1 MTMNQT
7 VTPEVL
13 KRLPADFFDLEQDN
27 LSEAES
33 ALRQGY
39 RELSGHVAKLSS
51 ELEAARLARRKENQ
65 ERENLLNRFA
75 TMLDALPGGVII
87 LDSDDSIT
95 EANPQARA
103 LLGEPLEGQSW
114 TTIEQRGRFNSQGSF
129 EIRGRRLNI
138 STCPLP
144 GGNET
149 IVLVSDITAQ
159 HTLQR
164 ELGRK
169 TRLSSL
175 GEMAARLAHQIRTP
189 LSSTVLY
196 VDQLSKDIDQVKRDR
211 ICRAL
216 KAQLSQTESLITSM
230 LGFVRGGSLLCLEP
244 AKVKGVVEEALSS
257 CDGILEASG
266 AEVTTNKIN
275 PGLTILAA
283 PTELSSVI
291 ANMIQNSIQV
301 CEDKP
306 EIEVWAGAI
315 NQHMMLIRVSDNGP
329 GIPSDVIDQVFDPFF
344 TTRAA
349 GTGLGLAVLASVV
362 QRHGG
367 TVHATN
373 REAGGA
379 QFTILLPV
387 DSTSR
392 ASAQ

>member
-1 MTMNQT
+1 MNQT

-13 KRLPADFFDLEQDN
+13 KQLPADFFDLEPDN

-33 ALRQGY
+33 ALRRGY

-51 ELEAARLARRKENQ
+51 ELEAARLARREENR

-87 LDSDDSIT
+87 LDSDDAIT

-103 LLGEPLEGQSW
+103 LLGEPLEGQLW

-159 HTLQR
+159 HALQR

-196 VDQLSKDIDQVKRDR
+196 VDQLSKDLDQGKRDR
-211 ICRAL
+211 ICAAL
-216 KAQLSQTESLITSM
+216 KTQLSQTENLITSM

-244 AKVKGVVEEALSS
+244 AKVKSLVEEALSS

-266 AEVTTNKIN
+266 AEIVANKIN

-291 ANMIQNSIQV
+291 ANVIQNAIQV
-301 CEDKP
+301 CEERP
-306 EIEVWAGAI
+306 VIEVWAGAI

-373 REAGGA
+373 RESGGA

-387 DSTSR
+387 ESTLRS
-392 ASAQ
+392 STQ

>member
-1 MTMNQT
+1 MNQT

-13 KRLPADFFDLEQDN
+13 KQLPADFFDLEQDN

-51 ELEAARLARRKENQ
+51 ELEAARLARRKENR

-87 LDSDDSIT
+87 LDSHDSIT

-114 TTIEQRGRFNSQGSF
+114 TAIEQRGRFNSQGSF

-211 ICRAL
+211 ICKAL
-216 KAQLSQTESLITSM
+216 KSQLSQTESLITSM

-244 AKVKGVVEEALSS
+244 AKVKGVVDEALSS

-266 AEVTTNKIN
+266 AEVTTNRIN
-275 PGLTILAA
+275 PTLTILAA

-329 GIPSDVIDQVFDPFF
+329 GIPNDVIDQVFDPFF

-373 REAGGA
+373 RESGGA

-387 DSTSR
+387 DSTSK
-392 ASAQ
+392 AST

>member
-1 MTMNQT
+1 M
-7 VTPEVL
+7 
-13 KRLPADFFDLEQDN
+13 
-27 LSEAES
+27 
-33 ALRQGY
+33 
-39 RELSGHVAKLSS
+39 
-51 ELEAARLARRKENQ
+51 
-65 ERENLLNRFA
+65 
-75 TMLDALPGGVII
+75 
-87 LDSDDSIT
+87 
-95 EANPQARA
+95 
-103 LLGEPLEGQSW
+103 LGEPLESQPW
-114 TTIEQRGRFNSQGSF
+114 DAIEARGRFNPQGTF

-144 GGNET
+144 GGEET
-149 IVLVSDITAQ
+149 IILVSDITAQ

-196 VDQLSKDIDQVKRDR
+196 VDQLSKDIDREKRDR
-211 ICRAL
+211 ICTAL

-244 AKVKGVVEEALSS
+244 VNVKTVVEEALCS
-257 CDGILEASG
+257 CEGILKSSG
-266 AEVTTNKIN
+266 SVVITNKIN
-275 PGLTILAA
+275 PSLKILAA
-283 PTELSSVI
+283 PTELASVI
-291 ANMIQNSIQV
+291 ANMIQNAVQI
-301 CEDKP
+301 CDKNP
-306 EIEVWAGAI
+306 EIEVWAGAV

-367 TVHATN
+367 TVHANN
-373 REAGGA
+373 RESGGA

-387 DSTSR
+387 ESNLKVSN
-392 ASAQ
+392 

>member
-1 MTMNQT
+1 
-7 VTPEVL
+7 
-13 KRLPADFFDLEQDN
+13 
-27 LSEAES
+27 
-33 ALRQGY
+33 
-39 RELSGHVAKLSS
+39 
-51 ELEAARLARRKENQ
+51 
-65 ERENLLNRFA
+65 
-75 TMLDALPGGVII
+75 MLDALPGGVII
-87 LDSDDSIT
+87 LDSHDSIT

-114 TTIEQRGRFNSQGSF
+114 TAIEQRGRFNSQGSF

-211 ICRAL
+211 ICKAL

-244 AKVKGVVEEALSS
+244 TKVKGVVEEALSS
-257 CDGILEASG
+257 CDGILVESG
-266 AEVTTNKIN
+266 AEVTTNRIN
-275 PGLTILAA
+275 PSLTILAA

-329 GIPSDVIDQVFDPFF
+329 GIPNDVIDQVFDPFF

-362 QRHGG
+362 QRPGG

-373 REAGGA
+373 RESGGA

-387 DSTSR
+387 DSTSK
-392 ASAQ
+392 AST

>member
-1 MTMNQT
+1 MNQT
-7 VTPEVL
+7 VMPEVL
-13 KRLPADFFDLEQDN
+13 KQLPADFFELEQDK

-39 RELSGHVAKLSS
+39 RELSGHVTKLSS
-51 ELEAARLARRKENQ
+51 ELEAARLARRKENR

-87 LDSDDSIT
+87 LDKGNTIT

-103 LLGEPLEGQSW
+103 LLGEPLEGQTW
-114 TTIEQRGRFNSQGSF
+114 ALIEQRGRFNSQGSF

-144 GGNET
+144 GGEET

-196 VDQLSKDIDQVKRDR
+196 VDQLSKDLDHAKRER
-211 ICRAL
+211 ICSAL
-216 KAQLSQTESLITSM
+216 KGQLSQTESLITSM

-244 AKVKGVVEEALSS
+244 SNVKDVVEGALAS
-257 CDGILEASG
+257 CEGVIEASG
-266 AEVTTNKIN
+266 ASISVNKIN
-275 PGLTILAA
+275 PSLQILAS
-283 PTELSSVI
+283 PTELASVI
-291 ANMIQNSIQV
+291 ANMLQNAIQV
-301 CEDKP
+301 CDGQAD
-306 EIEVWAGAI
+306 IEVWAGAV

-329 GIPSDVIDQVFDPFF
+329 GIPEEFIEQVFDPFF

-362 QRHGG
+362 ERHGG

-373 REAGGA
+373 RESGGA

-387 DSTSR
+387 ESITKVS
-392 ASAQ
+392 SQ

>member
-1 MTMNQT
+1 MKQT

-13 KRLPADFFDLEQDN
+13 KQLPADFFKLEQHN

-39 RELSGHVAKLSS
+39 RELSGHVTKLTS
-51 ELEAARLARRKENQ
+51 ELEAARLVRRKENR

-87 LDSDDSIT
+87 LDSDDAIT

-159 HTLQR
+159 HALQR

-196 VDQLSKDIDQVKRDR
+196 VDQLSKNIDQVKRDR
-211 ICRAL
+211 ICKAL

-244 AKVKGVVEEALSS
+244 AKVKGIVEEALSS

-266 AEVTTNKIN
+266 AVVVTNRIN
-275 PGLTILAA
+275 PSLTILAA

-301 CEDKP
+301 CENRP

-373 REAGGA
+373 RESGGA

-387 DSTSR
+387 NSTLK
-392 ASAQ
+392 AST

>member
-1 MTMNQT
+1 MNQT
-7 VTPEVL
+7 VMPEVL
-13 KRLPADFFDLEQDN
+13 KQLPADFFDLEQDN

-51 ELEAARLARRKENQ
+51 ELEAARLGRRKENR
-65 ERENLLNRFA
+65 ERENLLNRFS

-87 LDSDDSIT
+87 LDSHDSIT

-114 TTIEQRGRFNSQGSF
+114 TAIEQRGRFNSQGSF

-211 ICRAL
+211 ICTAL
-216 KAQLSQTESLITSM
+216 KSQLSQTESLITSM

-244 AKVKGVVEEALSS
+244 AKVKGVVDEALSS

-266 AEVTTNKIN
+266 AEVTTNRIN
-275 PGLTILAA
+275 PTLTILAA

-329 GIPSDVIDQVFDPFF
+329 GIPNDVIDQVFDPFF

-373 REAGGA
+373 RESGGA

-387 DSTSR
+387 DSTSK
-392 ASAQ
+392 AST

>member
-1 MTMNQT
+1 MNKA
-7 VTPEVL
+7 VMPEVL
-13 KRLPADFFDLEQDN
+13 KNLPGDFFEREQGS
-27 LSEAES
+27 LSDAEC
-33 ALRQGY
+33 ALRDGY
-39 RELSGHVAKLSS
+39 RELSGHVSKLST
-51 ELEAARLARRKENQ
+51 ELEAARLARRKENR

-87 LDSDDSIT
+87 LDSKGHIT
-95 EANPQARA
+95 ESNPQART
-103 LLGEPLEGQSW
+103 LLGEPLEGESW
-114 TTIEQRGRFNSQGSF
+114 DVIEQRGRFNPQGSF

-144 GGNET
+144 GGKET

-189 LSSTVLY
+189 LSSTILY
-196 VDQLSKDIDQVKRDR
+196 VDQLAKDLEPAKRDR
-211 ICRAL
+211 ICSAL
-216 KAQLSQTESLITSM
+216 KAQLSQTETLITSM

-244 AKVKGVVEEALSS
+244 ANVKSIVNEAISS
-257 CDGILEASG
+257 CQGALETSG
-266 AEVTTNKIN
+266 AVLSTNKIN
-275 PGLTILAA
+275 PGLTVLAA
-283 PTELSSVI
+283 PAELASVI
-291 ANMIQNSIQV
+291 ANMILNAIQV
-301 CEDKP
+301 CESEP
-306 EIEVWAGAI
+306 EIEVWAGAV

-329 GIPSDVIDQVFDPFF
+329 GMSDEVIDQVFDPFF

-367 TVHATN
+367 TVHAAN
-373 REAGGA
+373 RESGGA

-387 DSTSR
+387 ESSQKG
-392 ASAQ
+392 AH

>member
-1 MTMNQT
+1 MNQT

-13 KRLPADFFDLEQDN
+13 KQLPADFFDLEQDN

-51 ELEAARLARRKENQ
+51 ELEAARLARRKENR

-114 TTIEQRGRFNSQGSF
+114 TAIEQRGRFNSQGSF

-211 ICRAL
+211 ICKAL
-216 KAQLSQTESLITSM
+216 KSQLSQTESLITSM

-244 AKVKGVVEEALSS
+244 AKVKCVVEEASSS

-266 AEVTTNKIN
+266 AEVTTNRIN
-275 PGLTILAA
+275 PSLTILAA

-329 GIPSDVIDQVFDPFF
+329 GIPNDVIDQVFDPFF

-373 REAGGA
+373 RESGGA

-387 DSTSR
+387 DSTSK
-392 ASAQ
+392 AST

>member
-1 MTMNQT
+1 MKQT
-7 VTPEVL
+7 LVPGAL
-13 KRLPADFFDLEQDN
+13 KQLPADFFELEQDN

-39 RELSGHVAKLSS
+39 SELSGHVAKLSS
-51 ELEAARLARRKENQ
+51 ELEAARLARRKENR

-87 LDSDDSIT
+87 LDSSDKIT
-95 EANPQARA
+95 EANPQARS

-114 TTIEQRGRFNSQGSF
+114 SVIEQRGRFNPQGSF

-144 GGNET
+144 GDEET

-196 VDQLSKDIDQVKRDR
+196 VDQLSKDLDPKKRER
-211 ICRAL
+211 ICDAL
-216 KAQLSQTESLITSM
+216 KAQLSQTETLITSM

-244 AKVKGVVEEALSS
+244 ANVKSIVEEAISS
-257 CDGILEASG
+257 CESGLGASG
-266 AEVTTNKIN
+266 AILNTNKIN
-275 PGLTILAA
+275 PNLTVLAA
-283 PTELSSVI
+283 SAELASVI

-301 CEDKP
+301 CECTP
-306 EIEVWAGAI
+306 EIEVWAGAV

-329 GIPSDVIDQVFDPFF
+329 GIQDDVIDQVFDPFF

-367 TVHATN
+367 TVHVAN
-373 REAGGA
+373 RESGGA

-387 DSTSR
+387 ESSLKESNR
-392 ASAQ
+392 

>member
-1 MTMNQT
+1 MNQT

-13 KRLPADFFDLEQDN
+13 KQLPADFFELEQDN

-51 ELEAARLARRKENQ
+51 ELEAARLTRRKENR

-87 LDSDDSIT
+87 LDSDDAIT

-266 AEVTTNKIN
+266 AEVTTNRIN
-275 PGLTILAA
+275 PSLTILAA

-301 CEDKP
+301 CEDRP

-329 GIPSDVIDQVFDPFF
+329 GIPTDAIDQVFDPFF

-373 REAGGA
+373 RESGGA

-387 DSTSR
+387 DSTSK
-392 ASAQ
+392 AST

>member
-1 MTMNQT
+1 MNQT

-13 KRLPADFFDLEQDN
+13 KQLPADFFDLDQEN

-51 ELEAARLARRKENQ
+51 ELEAARLARRKENR

-87 LDSDDSIT
+87 LDSNDVIT

-103 LLGEPLEGQSW
+103 LLGEPLEGESW
-114 TTIEQRGRFNSQGSF
+114 TAIEQRGRFNPQGSF

-189 LSSTVLY
+189 LASTVLY
-196 VDQLSKDIDQVKRDR
+196 VDQLSKDIDQDKRDR

-244 AKVKGVVEEALSS
+244 VKVKGVVEEALSS
-257 CDGILEASG
+257 CDGILEASE
-266 AEVTTNKIN
+266 AQVTTNRIN
-275 PGLTILAA
+275 PSLTILAA

-373 REAGGA
+373 RESGGA

-387 DSTSR
+387 DSTSK
-392 ASAQ
+392 AST

>member
-13 KRLPADFFDLEQDN
+13 KRLPPDFFDREQDN

-39 RELSGHVAKLSS
+39 RELSGYVAKLNS
-51 ELEAARLARRKENQ
+51 ELEAARLARRKENR
-65 ERENLLNRFA
+65 ERENLLSRFA

-87 LDSDDSIT
+87 LDSDDAIT

-159 HTLQR
+159 HALQR

-196 VDQLSKDIDQVKRDR
+196 VDQLSKDIDQTKRDR

-244 AKVKGVVEEALSS
+244 AKVLGVVEEALSS

-266 AEVTTNKIN
+266 AVVVTNRIN
-275 PGLTILAA
+275 PSLTILAA

-373 REAGGA
+373 RESGGA

-387 DSTSR
+387 DSTSK
-392 ASAQ
+392 ASTQ

>member
-1 MTMNQT
+1 MNQT

-13 KRLPADFFDLEQDN
+13 KQLPADFFDLEQDN

-51 ELEAARLARRKENQ
+51 ELEAARLARRKENR

-257 CDGILEASG
+257 CDGILEVSG
-266 AEVTTNKIN
+266 AEVKTNRIN
-275 PGLTILAA
+275 PSLTILAA
-283 PTELSSVI
+283 PTELASVI
-291 ANMIQNSIQV
+291 ANMIQNAIQV

-329 GIPSDVIDQVFDPFF
+329 GIPSDIIDQVFDPFF

-373 REAGGA
+373 RESGGA

-387 DSTSR
+387 DSTSK
-392 ASAQ
+392 AST

>member
-1 MTMNQT
+1 MKQT
-7 VTPEVL
+7 VIPEVL
-13 KRLPADFFDLEQDN
+13 KQLPPDFFDVEQDE
-27 LSEAES
+27 LSQAES

-39 RELSGHVAKLSS
+39 RELSGQVAKLSS
-51 ELEAARLARRKENQ
+51 ELEAARLARRKENR

-87 LDSDDSIT
+87 LDKDGLIT
-95 EANPQARA
+95 EANPSARA
-103 LLGEPLEGQSW
+103 LLGEPLESQPW
-114 TTIEQRGRFNSQGSF
+114 DVIEARGRFNPQGTF

-144 GGNET
+144 GGEET
-149 IVLVSDITAQ
+149 IILVSDITAQ

-196 VDQLSKDIDQVKRDR
+196 VDQLSKDIDREKRDR
-211 ICRAL
+211 ICTAL

-244 AKVKGVVEEALSS
+244 VNVKTVVEQALCS
-257 CDGILEASG
+257 CEGILKTSG
-266 AEVTTNKIN
+266 SVVITNKIN
-275 PGLTILAA
+275 PSLKILAA
-283 PTELSSVI
+283 PTELASVI
-291 ANMIQNSIQV
+291 ANMIQNAVQV
-301 CEDKP
+301 CDAKP
-306 EIEVWAGAI
+306 EIEVWAGAV

-329 GIPSDVIDQVFDPFF
+329 GIPNDLIDQVFDPFF

-367 TVHATN
+367 TVHANN
-373 REAGGA
+373 RESGGA

-387 DSTSR
+387 ESNLK
-392 ASAQ
+392 ASN

>member
-1 MTMNQT
+1 MNQT
-7 VTPEVL
+7 LIPAVL
-13 KRLPADFFDLEQDN
+13 KQLPADFFELEQDN
-27 LSEAES
+27 LSEAET

-39 RELSGHVAKLSS
+39 RELSGHVTKLSS
-51 ELEAARLARRKENQ
+51 ELEAARLARQKENR
-65 ERENLLNRFA
+65 ERENLLSRFA

-87 LDSDDSIT
+87 LDKSDTIT

-114 TTIEQRGRFNSQGSF
+114 GAIEERGRFDSQGSF

-144 GGNET
+144 GEEET

-159 HTLQR
+159 HALQR

-196 VDQLSKDIDQVKRDR
+196 VDQLSKDLSQEKRER
-211 ICRAL
+211 ICAAL
-216 KAQLSQTESLITSM
+216 KAQLSQTETLITSM

-244 AKVKGVVEEALSS
+244 ANVKSIVEEATAS
-257 CDGILEASG
+257 CEGALETSG
-266 AEVTTNKIN
+266 AILSTNKIN
-275 PGLTILAA
+275 PSLSVLAA
-283 PTELSSVI
+283 PAELASVI
-291 ANMIQNSIQV
+291 ANMIQNAIQV
-301 CEDKP
+301 CECTP
-306 EIEVWAGAI
+306 EIEVWAGAV

-329 GIPSDVIDQVFDPFF
+329 GIPDDILDQVFDPFF

-367 TVHATN
+367 TVHAAN
-373 REAGGA
+373 RESGGA

-387 DSTSR
+387 ESSPKV
-392 ASAQ
+392 SN

>member
-1 MTMNQT
+1 MNQT
-7 VTPEVL
+7 VMPEVL
-13 KRLPADFFDLEQDN
+13 KQLPADFFELEQDK

-39 RELSGHVAKLSS
+39 RELSGHVTKLSS
-51 ELEAARLARRKENQ
+51 ELEAARLARRKENR

-87 LDSDDSIT
+87 LDKVNTIT

-103 LLGEPLEGQSW
+103 LLGEPLEGQTW
-114 TTIEQRGRFNSQGSF
+114 ALIEQRGRFNSQGSF

-144 GGNET
+144 GGEET

-196 VDQLSKDIDQVKRDR
+196 VDQLSKDLDQAKRER
-211 ICRAL
+211 ICSAL
-216 KAQLSQTESLITSM
+216 KGQLSQTESLITSM

-244 AKVKGVVEEALSS
+244 SNVKDVVEGALAS
-257 CDGILEASG
+257 CEGVIEASG
-266 AEVTTNKIN
+266 ASISVNKIN
-275 PGLTILAA
+275 PSLQILAS
-283 PTELSSVI
+283 PTELASVI
-291 ANMIQNSIQV
+291 ANMLQNAIQV
-301 CEDKP
+301 CDGQAD
-306 EIEVWAGAI
+306 IEVWAGAV

-329 GIPSDVIDQVFDPFF
+329 GIPEEFIEQVFDPFF

-362 QRHGG
+362 ERHGG

-373 REAGGA
+373 RESGGA

-387 DSTSR
+387 ESITKVS
-392 ASAQ
+392 SQ

>member
-1 MTMNQT
+1 
-7 VTPEVL
+7 
-13 KRLPADFFDLEQDN
+13 
-27 LSEAES
+27 
-33 ALRQGY
+33 
-39 RELSGHVAKLSS
+39 
-51 ELEAARLARRKENQ
+51 
-65 ERENLLNRFA
+65 
-75 TMLDALPGGVII
+75 
-87 LDSDDSIT
+87 
-95 EANPQARA
+95 

-114 TTIEQRGRFNSQGSF
+114 ATIEERGRFNPQGSF

-144 GGNET
+144 GGEET

-196 VDQLSKDIDQVKRDR
+196 VDQLSKDIDHVKRDR
-211 ICRAL
+211 ICTAL

-244 AKVKGVVEEALSS
+244 TNVKSVVEEALSS
-257 CDGILEASG
+257 CDGILEASA
-266 AEVTTNKIN
+266 AEITTNKIN

-291 ANMIQNSIQV
+291 ANVIQNALQV
-301 CEDKP
+301 CEKKP
-306 EIEVWAGAI
+306 AIEVWAGAI

-367 TVHATN
+367 TVHAAN
-373 REAGGA
+373 RESGGA

-387 DSTSR
+387 ESTLK
-392 ASAQ
+392 ASTQ

>member
-1 MTMNQT
+1 MNQT
-7 VTPEVL
+7 VMPEVL
-13 KRLPADFFDLEQDN
+13 KQLPADFFELEQDK

-39 RELSGHVAKLSS
+39 RELSGHVTKLSS
-51 ELEAARLARRKENQ
+51 ELEAARLARRKENR

-87 LDSDDSIT
+87 LDKDNAIT

-103 LLGEPLEGQSW
+103 LLGEPLEGQTW
-114 TTIEQRGRFNSQGSF
+114 GIIEQRGRFNSQGSF

-144 GGNET
+144 GGEET

-196 VDQLSKDIDQVKRDR
+196 VDQLSKDLDQAKRER
-211 ICRAL
+211 ICNAL

-244 AKVKGVVEEALSS
+244 SSVKDVVEGALAS
-257 CDGILEASG
+257 CEGVIEASG
-266 AEVTTNKIN
+266 ASISVNRIN
-275 PGLTILAA
+275 PSLQILAS
-283 PTELSSVI
+283 PTELASVI
-291 ANMIQNSIQV
+291 ANMLQNAIQV
-301 CEDKP
+301 CGGQA
-306 EIEVWAGAI
+306 EIEVWAGAV

-329 GIPSDVIDQVFDPFF
+329 GIPEEFIEQVFDPFF

-362 QRHGG
+362 ERHGG

-387 DSTSR
+387 ESIAKVS
-392 ASAQ
+392 SQ

>member
-1 MTMNQT
+1 MNQT
-7 VTPEVL
+7 VTPEII
-13 KRLPADFFDLEQDN
+13 KQLPADFFDLEQDN

-51 ELEAARLARRKENQ
+51 ELEAARLARRKENR

-114 TTIEQRGRFNSQGSF
+114 TTIEQRGRFNPQGSF

-211 ICRAL
+211 ICKAL
-216 KAQLSQTESLITSM
+216 KSQLSQTESLITSM

-244 AKVKGVVEEALSS
+244 VKVKGVVEEALSS
-257 CDGILEASG
+257 CHGILEASG
-266 AEVTTNKIN
+266 AQVMTNRIN
-275 PGLTILAA
+275 PSLTILAA

-329 GIPSDVIDQVFDPFF
+329 GIPNDVIDQVFDPFF

-373 REAGGA
+373 RESGGA

-387 DSTSR
+387 DSTSK
-392 ASAQ
+392 AST

>member
-1 MTMNQT
+1 MNQT

-13 KRLPADFFDLEQDN
+13 KQLPADFFDLEQDN

-51 ELEAARLARRKENQ
+51 ELEAARLARRKENR

-87 LDSDDSIT
+87 LDSDDAIT

-159 HTLQR
+159 HALQR

-266 AEVTTNKIN
+266 ALLTTNRIN
-275 PGLTILAA
+275 PSLKILAA
-283 PTELSSVI
+283 PSELSSVI

-329 GIPSDVIDQVFDPFF
+329 GIPNDVIDQVFDPFF

-373 REAGGA
+373 RESGGA

-387 DSTSR
+387 DSTSK
-392 ASAQ
+392 AST

>member
-1 MTMNQT
+1 MNQT

-13 KRLPADFFDLEQDN
+13 KQLPADFFDLEQDN

-51 ELEAARLARRKENQ
+51 ELEAARLARRKENR

-129 EIRGRRLNI
+129 EVRGRRLNI

-196 VDQLSKDIDQVKRDR
+196 VDQLSRDIDQVKRDR

-230 LGFVRGGSLLCLEP
+230 LGFIRGGSVLCLEP
-244 AKVKGVVEEALSS
+244 SKVKGVVEEALSS

-266 AEVTTNKIN
+266 AEVTTNRIN
-275 PGLTILAA
+275 PSLTVLAA

-301 CEDKP
+301 CEGKP

-373 REAGGA
+373 RESGGA

-387 DSTSR
+387 DSTSK

>member
-1 MTMNQT
+1 MNQT
-7 VTPEVL
+7 VTPEAL
-13 KRLPADFFDLEQDN
+13 KQLPADFFELEQDN

-39 RELSGHVAKLSS
+39 RELSGHVVKLTS

-87 LDSDDSIT
+87 LDSDDAIT

-159 HTLQR
+159 HALQR

-189 LSSTVLY
+189 LASTVLY
-196 VDQLSKDIDQVKRDR
+196 VDQLSKDLDQVKRDR
-211 ICRAL
+211 ICTAL

-266 AEVTTNKIN
+266 AEVTTNRIN
-275 PGLTILAA
+275 PSLTILAA
-283 PTELSSVI
+283 PTELASVI
-291 ANMIQNSIQV
+291 ANMIQNAIQV

-329 GIPSDVIDQVFDPFF
+329 GIPSDIIDQVFDPFF

-373 REAGGA
+373 RESGGA

-387 DSTSR
+387 DSTSK
-392 ASAQ
+392 AST

>member
-1 MTMNQT
+1 MKQT
-7 VTPEVL
+7 VIPEVL
-13 KRLPADFFDLEQDN
+13 KQQLPPDFFDVEQDE
-27 LSEAES
+27 LSQAES

-39 RELSGHVAKLSS
+39 RELSGQVAKLSS
-51 ELEAARLARRKENQ
+51 ELEAARLARRKENR

-87 LDSDDSIT
+87 LDKDGLIT
-95 EANPQARA
+95 EANPSARA
-103 LLGEPLEGQSW
+103 LLGEPLESQPW
-114 TTIEQRGRFNSQGSF
+114 DVIEARGRFNPQGTF

-144 GGNET
+144 GGEET
-149 IVLVSDITAQ
+149 SILVSDITAQ

-196 VDQLSKDIDQVKRDR
+196 VDQLSKDIDREKRDR
-211 ICRAL
+211 ICTAL

-244 AKVKGVVEEALSS
+244 VNVKTVVEQALCS
-257 CDGILEASG
+257 CEGILKTSG
-266 AEVTTNKIN
+266 SVVITNKIN
-275 PGLTILAA
+275 PSLKILAA
-283 PTELSSVI
+283 PTELASVI
-291 ANMIQNSIQV
+291 ANMIQNAVQV
-301 CEDKP
+301 CDAKP
-306 EIEVWAGAI
+306 EIEVWAGAV

-329 GIPSDVIDQVFDPFF
+329 GIPNDLIDQVFDPFF

-367 TVHATN
+367 TVHANN
-373 REAGGA
+373 RESGGA

-387 DSTSR
+387 ESNLK
-392 ASAQ
+392 ASN

>member
-1 MTMNQT
+1 MKQT
-7 VTPEVL
+7 VVPGAL
-13 KRLPADFFDLEQDN
+13 KQLPADFFELEQDN

-39 RELSGHVAKLSS
+39 SELSGHVAKLSS
-51 ELEAARLARRKENQ
+51 ELEAARLARRKENR

-87 LDSDDSIT
+87 LDSSDKIT
-95 EANPQARA
+95 EANPQARS

-114 TTIEQRGRFNSQGSF
+114 SVIEQRGRFNPQGSF

-144 GGNET
+144 GDEET

-189 LSSTVLY
+189 ISSTVLY
-196 VDQLSKDIDQVKRDR
+196 VDQLSKDLDPKKRER
-211 ICRAL
+211 ICDAL
-216 KAQLSQTESLITSM
+216 KAQLSQTETLITSM

-244 AKVKGVVEEALSS
+244 ANMKSIVEEAISS
-257 CDGILEASG
+257 CESGLGASG
-266 AEVTTNKIN
+266 AILSTNKIN
-275 PGLTILAA
+275 PNLTVLAA
-283 PTELSSVI
+283 PAELASVI

-301 CEDKP
+301 CECTP
-306 EIEVWAGAI
+306 EIEVWAGAV

-329 GIPSDVIDQVFDPFF
+329 GIEDDVIDQVFDPFF

-367 TVHATN
+367 TVHAAN

-387 DSTSR
+387 ESSLKE
-392 ASAQ
+392 SN

>member
-1 MTMNQT
+1 MNQT
-7 VTPEVL
+7 VTSEAL
-13 KRLPADFFDLEQDN
+13 NQLPVDFFEVDQDG

-33 ALRQGY
+33 ALRLGY

-51 ELEAARLARRKENQ
+51 ELEAARIARRKDNL

-75 TMLDALPGGVII
+75 TMLDALPGGVVI
-87 LDSDDSIT
+87 LDSDGQIT

-103 LLGEPLEGQSW
+103 LLGEPLEGQCW
-114 TTIEQRGRFNSQGSF
+114 DVIEQRGRFSPQGSF

-144 GGNET
+144 GGEET

-189 LSSTVLY
+189 LSSTILY
-196 VDQLSKDIDQVKRDR
+196 VDQLSKDIDPQKRER
-211 ICRAL
+211 ICSAL

-244 AKVKGVVEEALSS
+244 ANVKSIVEAALSS
-257 CDGILEASG
+257 SQGALNTSG
-266 AEVTTNKIN
+266 ALLNTNKIN
-275 PGLTILAA
+275 PNLTVLAA
-283 PTELSSVI
+283 PAELASVI
-291 ANMIQNSIQV
+291 SNMIQNAIQV
-301 CEDKP
+301 CDDNP
-306 EIEVWAGAI
+306 EIEVWAGAV

-329 GIPSDVIDQVFDPFF
+329 GIPDEVIDQVFDPFF

-367 TVHATN
+367 TVHAAN

-387 DSTSR
+387 DSTLK
-392 ASAQ
+392 ASNL

>member
-1 MTMNQT
+1 MNQT

-13 KRLPADFFDLEQDN
+13 TQLPAGFFELEQDN

-51 ELEAARLARRKENQ
+51 ELEAARLARRKENR

-87 LDSDDSIT
+87 LDSKDAIT

-114 TTIEQRGRFNSQGSF
+114 ATIEERGRFNPQGSF

-144 GGNET
+144 GGEET

-196 VDQLSKDIDQVKRDR
+196 VDQLSKDIDHVKRDR
-211 ICRAL
+211 ICTAL

-244 AKVKGVVEEALSS
+244 TNVKSVVEEALSS
-257 CDGILEASG
+257 CDGILEASA
-266 AEVTTNKIN
+266 AEITANKIN

-291 ANMIQNSIQV
+291 ANVIQNAIQV
-301 CEDKP
+301 CEARP
-306 EIEVWAGAI
+306 AIEVWAGAI

-367 TVHATN
+367 TVHAAN
-373 REAGGA
+373 RESGGA

-387 DSTSR
+387 ESTLK
-392 ASAQ
+392 ASTQ

>member
-1 MTMNQT
+1 MNQT
-7 VTPEVL
+7 VMPEVL
-13 KRLPADFFDLEQDN
+13 KQLPADFFELEQDK

-39 RELSGHVAKLSS
+39 RELSGHVTKLSS
-51 ELEAARLARRKENQ
+51 ELEAARLARRKENR

-87 LDSDDSIT
+87 LDKKNTIT

-103 LLGEPLEGQSW
+103 LLGEPLEGQTW
-114 TTIEQRGRFNSQGSF
+114 ALIEQRGRFNSQGSF

-144 GGNET
+144 GGEET

-196 VDQLSKDIDQVKRDR
+196 VDQLSKDLDQAKRER
-211 ICRAL
+211 ICNAL
-216 KAQLSQTESLITSM
+216 KGQLSQTESLITSM

-244 AKVKGVVEEALSS
+244 SNVKDVVEGALAS
-257 CDGILEASG
+257 CEGVIEASG
-266 AEVTTNKIN
+266 ASISVNKIN
-275 PGLTILAA
+275 PSLQILAS
-283 PTELSSVI
+283 PTELASVI
-291 ANMIQNSIQV
+291 ANMLQNAIQV
-301 CEDKP
+301 CDGQAD
-306 EIEVWAGAI
+306 IEVWAGAV

-329 GIPSDVIDQVFDPFF
+329 GIPEQFIEQVFDPFF

-362 QRHGG
+362 ERHGG

-373 REAGGA
+373 RESGGA

-387 DSTSR
+387 ESIAKVS
-392 ASAQ
+392 SQ